1 MSILSLVSTI
11 VLCLQQFFSY
21 HLLDFRCFRRLFKS
35 VFRWPKEASGG
46 PLVKAREKLRVAAPL
61 WPWTATWTEKQNR
74 YRRQVDFLWFLA
86 QGSPSYTFVSN
97 NYKNWNTSNVSLTER
112 SNGERNWQGVW
123 RSWEI
128 PKIHAKIYCGK
139 IKRNGKSMYSCGHNM
154 KLTLKKNDRG
164 RGLHL
169 CGSG

>member
-1 MSILSLVSTI
+1 MSLFSLVSTI

-35 VFRWPKEASGG
+35 VFRWTKEASGG

-86 QGSPSYTFVSN
+86 QGSPSCTFVSN
-97 NYKNWNTSNVSLTER
+97 NYTNWNTSNVSLTER
-112 SNGERNWQGVW
+112 SNGERNWQAIC
-123 RSWEI
+123 RSCSI
-128 PKIHAKIYCGK
+128 RKIHTKIYCGK
-139 IKRNGKSMYSCGHNM
+139 IKRI
-154 KLTLKKNDRG
+154 
-164 RGLHL
+164 HL
-169 CGSG
+169 ENPCTPAGIIWNCP